1 MMHIHFVYVD
11 LRDVFFNLIL
21 SPSFENKNLVL
32 LIQDSLQPSYF
43 LLECIYRS
51 IVRSLHL
58 YKFLTFVFNFVLF
71 SSFRKKTRM
80 GKGGHNPALEGD
92 HQQQLD
98 TTILPTDQRFPTLSE
113 IKVKIP
119 AHCFRPTVRQSMSYV
134 IKDIIYVALT
144 FFFMYQTQKL
154 FKYGFLFFPIYWY
167 IQGLLISLSTK

>member
-1 MMHIHFVYVD
+1 
-11 LRDVFFNLIL
+11 
-21 SPSFENKNLVL
+21 
-32 LIQDSLQPSYF
+32 
-43 LLECIYRS
+43 
-51 IVRSLHL
+51 
-58 YKFLTFVFNFVLF
+58 
-71 SSFRKKTRM
+71 M